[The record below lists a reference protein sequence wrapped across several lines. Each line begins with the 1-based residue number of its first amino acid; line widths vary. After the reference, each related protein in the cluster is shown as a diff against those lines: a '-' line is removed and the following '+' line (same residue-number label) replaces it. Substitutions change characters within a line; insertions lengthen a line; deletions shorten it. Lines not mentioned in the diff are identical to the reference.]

1 MPVEAKPLFRPDVL
15 RRDVATFELPGH
27 VEALRPKLAHW
38 AELMRSKKVDSFK
51 EKELLPDFLTDFFCE
66 LLSYTRPAD
75 GNNVYTLSREKHVQ
89 VDGKFADAVLG
100 QFGDDSEQ
108 PVVALEGK
116 GPKDPLERPYAGRH
130 MSAVDQA
137 YRYAINLPCDWII
150 VTSMRETRLYH
161 KGSDQHTYER
171 FETVRLSE
179 DDTLLKRFVFLLGAE
194 RVTPKTGRC
203 HLYALLKAS
212 ETTERE
218 LTKDFYARYADMR
231 RAAFDQLRLRNP
243 EISPNEVLRC
253 TQKLLDRILFCAF
266 CEDRSLLP
274 PETIKKAFEHRDPYN
289 PRPIWGNFRGLFRSI
304 DQGNVGLN
312 IPAYNGG
319 LFAPDPVLDV
329 DGLNVP
335 DEVCSYFRNLG
346 DYDYRPANEVALYEE
361 GETAGLMVDVDI
373 LGHIFEQSI
382 TDLERLRN
390 EMDGQIEQG
399 DTKNTKSR
407 RKTEGAFYTP
417 AFITR
422 YIIQQALGG
431 VLNDRFEV
439 LRKQHEQEAT
449 GTARS
454 VIADPNV
461 YELDKLNNPQR
472 ATLIRFWADWQ
483 KALGSIRVLDPA
495 CGSGAFLIEAFDQLY
510 TAYQASNDRL
520 EELSG
525 QPTLFDLDRQIL
537 QNNLYGVDLNA
548 EAVQI
553 CQLSLWVKTAA
564 RGKVL
569 TSLDKT
575 ICQGNSVIHARDV
588 HPKAFNWKAEF
599 PEVFEQGGF
608 DVVVGNPPYVR
619 QELLKPYKPYFQ
631 NAYESFHGMA
641 DLYVYFYE
649 LGIRVLKPGGL
660 LSFIVTNKWMKAGYG
675 EALRR
680 FFNEKA
686 WVESVV
692 DFGHAKQIFEEADV
706 FPGIL
711 VVRKPTF
718 EDIPETTRVCTIPRE
733 QLRIDNLS
741 EQILSEGFEVQRE
754 SLKQEIWQLEPP
766 GVLKILKK
774 VEANSEPLVN
784 YADSKPLF
792 GVKTGL
798 NQAFLINSA
807 TRSSL
812 ISSDERCADLIRP
825 YLRGQDLKRWHPKWS
840 GLWIILLKSS
850 ANVEWPWSC
859 AAENKAEEIFQ
870 QTYPSIFAW
879 MKQNETQLKKRSDKG
894 PFWWE
899 LRSCAYYYVFE
910 QPKIMWQDISYHSK
924 FCLGPAGLISE
935 ATCFSLPSSDNWLLA
950 VLNSPLLWF
959 WLWRNTIHGKDE
971 ALRLKNI
978 YTEQIPIA
986 HPNEAQRSQV
996 DQCVQFL
1003 TALTKERYEIISG
1016 VLDWLQVE
1024 HEIGKPSKKLQTLI
1038 ELDSDAFVA
1047 EVKKLRGKK
1056 NPLSVAAL
1064 RSLRDE
1070 HTRTIE
1076 PARIQ
1081 AAEALNLE
1089 RQISDLVNEAYGLTP
1104 DEVALMWKTAPPRM
1118 PIPKS
1123 E

>member
-399 DTKNTKSR
+399 DTKKTKSR

-510 TAYQASNDRL
+510 TTYQASNDRL

-575 ICQGNSVIHARDV
+575 ICQGNSVIHDGDV

-680 FFNEKA
+680 FFGEKA
-686 WVESVV
+686 WIESVV

-706 FPGIL
+706 FPSII
-711 VVRKPTF
+711 VARKP
-718 EDIPETTRVCTIPRE
+718 DDRPEPKNARICSIPRE
-733 QLRIDNLS
+733 QLRIDDLS
-741 EQILSEGFEVQRE
+741 SQIDQDGFAVERRRFG
-754 SLKQEIWQLEPP
+754 SGAWLLEPS
-766 GVLKILKK
+766 GVEELMGKICRTG
-774 VEANSEPLVN
+774 VPLREFAGISP
-784 YADSKPLF
+784 YR
-792 GVKTGL
+792 GVTTGL
-798 NQAFLINSA
+798 NKAFLIDTPTYKRLIEA
-807 TRSSL
+807 DPRSGE
-812 ISSDERCADLIRP
+812 IIKP
-825 YLRGQDLKRWHPKWS
+825 YLRGQDITRWTPNFA
-840 GLWIILLKSS
+840 G
-850 ANVEWPWSC
+850 EWM
-859 AAENKAEEIFQ
+859 
-870 QTYPSIFAW
+870 IFARRGIDI
-879 MKQNETQLKKRSDKG
+879 EAYPEVKKHLSNYRRELEPKPQDWQGDRWLGRKG
-894 PFWWE
+894 GLYKWYE
-899 LRSCAYYYVFE
+899 LQDPIAFYEEFE
-910 QPKIMWQDISYHSK
+910 KPKIYYQEIQFYPNYAFDKSYMYGNNKTS
-924 FCLGPAGLISE
+924 FIASEDMYLLG
-935 ATCFSLPSSDNWLLA
+935 
-950 VLNSPLLWF
+950 VLNSPLLW
-959 WLWRNTIHGKDE
+959 WYNWRYLPHMKDE
-971 ALRLKNI
+971 ALAPMGYLVEN
-978 YTEQIPIA
+978 IPIVR
-986 HPNEAQRSQV
+986 PTDLIRNQIEAAVKRLVEMTQAQ
-996 DQCVQFL
+996 Q
-1003 TALTKERYEIISG
+1003 EIRREC
-1016 VLDWLQVE
+1016 LDWLRVE
-1024 HEIGKPSKKLQTLI
+1024 HALGKPSKKLQMLI
-1038 ELDSDAFVA
+1038 GLDSDAFVA

-1070 HTRTIE
+1070 YTRTIE